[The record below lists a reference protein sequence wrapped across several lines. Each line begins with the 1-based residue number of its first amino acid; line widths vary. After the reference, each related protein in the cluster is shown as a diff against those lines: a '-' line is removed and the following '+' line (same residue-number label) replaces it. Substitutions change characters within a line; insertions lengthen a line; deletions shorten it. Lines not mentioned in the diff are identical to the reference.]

1 MDPMTTLG
9 GAAAVSPALAPN
21 APNAPGR
28 REVSTGDAQGFS
40 SMMADMA
47 QMEKNVAAS
56 PFRVAAP
63 AGSVDQPVNALY
75 TGGDMRSSG
84 LGDKI
89 LVGLQK
95 IDESVNGRIQ
105 EVHQR
110 LEKFE
115 SQKTELS
122 MLDGMKLMVN
132 MTSMMTEVEFF
143 SGGVKK
149 LDTAVDSL
157 LHTS

>member
-9 GAAAVSPALAPN
+9 GTVAVSPALAPN
-21 APNAPGR
+21 ALNAPSR

-40 SMMADMA
+40 SMIANMPR
-47 QMEKNVAAS
+47 MEKTMAAS
-56 PFRVAAP
+56 PFQVAAP
-63 AGSVDQPVNALY
+63 DRSVAYPVNALY
-75 TGGDMRSSG
+75 TSDLRSPG
-84 LGDKI
+84 LGDRI
-89 LVGLQK
+89 LIGLQK
-95 IDESVNGRIQ
+95 IDESVTSRMQ
-105 EVHQR
+105 EVHQK

-122 MLDGMKLMVN
+122 MLDGVKLMVN

-149 LDTAVDSL
+149 LDSAVDSL

>member
-9 GAAAVSPALAPN
+9 GTAAVSPALAPSALN
-21 APNAPGR
+21 APVR

-40 SMMADMA
+40 SMMAGMPR
-47 QMEKNVAAS
+47 MEKTMATS
-56 PFRVAAP
+56 PFQVAAP
-63 AGSVDQPVNALY
+63 DGSAAQPVNALY
-75 TGGDMRSSG
+75 TSDMRSPG
-84 LGDKI
+84 LGDRI
-89 LVGLQK
+89 LIGLQK
-95 IDESVNGRIQ
+95 IDESVTGRMQ

-110 LEKFE
+110 LEKLE
-115 SQKTELS
+115 SQKTEFS
-122 MLDGMKLMVN
+122 MLESVKLMVN

-149 LDTAVDSL
+149 LDSAVDSL